1 MPPPGIYNP
10 AAANNYPN
18 TSMGSYYSPQGVQ
31 QPMGMGMDQSNFNIP
46 TQLFQNQAVANA
58 ALQYGQSM
66 VGQAK
71 DKIDQ
76 ELNKYVSAS
85 RVKYFFSVDTVYV
98 IKKLILLMFPFT
110 HADWSIKY
118 NPDQPVQPRYEL
130 NAPDLY
136 IPVMAFV
143 TYVLMGGVSLGIQER
158 FSPEALGLQASTA
171 MVWAILE
178 VLVIVISLYIM
189 NVQTRLSTFD
199 ILAYSSYKYVGMIV
213 AIVVTF
219 VLPSAYH
226 LTLAYVSIAIMFF
239 LIRSLKVQI
248 LPEPQQQQQHDPYG
262 HNTSGSGEGS
272 KRRTYLL
279 LLMAAIQPFMM
290 WWLTRHLARPNIIIN
305 N

>member
-1 MPPPGIYNP
+1 MRKARRAEMHHQDPSTMPYPQYGYPPPGPPVQDPYMPPPGIYNP

-110 HADWSIKY
+110 HA
-118 NPDQPVQPRYEL
+118 
-130 NAPDLY
+130 
-136 IPVMAFV
+136 
-143 TYVLMGGVSLGIQER
+143 VSWLISNLK
-158 FSPEALGLQASTA
+158 FSKHS
-171 MVWAILE
+171 
-178 VLVIVISLYIM
+178 
-189 NVQTRLSTFD
+189 
-199 ILAYSSYKYVGMIV
+199 
-213 AIVVTF
+213 
-219 VLPSAYH
+219 
-226 LTLAYVSIAIMFF
+226 
-239 LIRSLKVQI
+239 
-248 LPEPQQQQQHDPYG
+248 
-262 HNTSGSGEGS
+262 
-272 KRRTYLL
+272 
-279 LLMAAIQPFMM
+279 
-290 WWLTRHLARPNIIIN
+290 
-305 N
+305 